1 MQVCILF
8 RIYILEV
15 IQVEFSPEQIS
26 YEDILTVFFATHDP
40 TTLNRQGYDSGTQYR
55 SAIFYHSDEQ
65 KKIAEK
71 IKEIAQKEFQ
81 SQIVTEITAASDF
94 YKAENYHQNFF
105 NSNSKHGYCT
115 NVIKPKVEK
124 FQKRFKE
131 LLKQ

>member
-1 MQVCILF
+1 M
-8 RIYILEV
+8 
-15 IQVEFSPEQIS
+15 EFSPDQIS

-40 TTLNRQGYDSGTQYR
+40 TTLNRQGHDVGSQYR

-71 IKEIAQKEFQ
+71 VKEIAQKEYENK
-81 SQIVTEITAASDF
+81 IVTEITAASDF
-94 YKAENYHQNFF
+94 YKAEDYHQDYF
-105 NSNSKHGYCT
+105 NGNPRQGYCS
-115 NVIKPKVEK
+115 NVIRPKVEK